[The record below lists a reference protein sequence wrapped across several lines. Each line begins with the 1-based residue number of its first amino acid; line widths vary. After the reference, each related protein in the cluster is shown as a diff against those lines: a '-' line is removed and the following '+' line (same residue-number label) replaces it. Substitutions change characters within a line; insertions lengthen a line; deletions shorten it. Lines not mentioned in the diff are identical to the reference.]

1 MSICVHPIQVQQH
14 QRVLA
19 VNHEGSICHAL
30 NPVYMDK
37 KQVSDGL
44 TTGYH
49 NKHQEETAS
58 RVASKFIYAFVRK
71 TTVYI
76 DIL

>member
-1 MSICVHPIQVQQH
+1 MPLVQ
-14 QRVLA
+14 
-19 VNHEGSICHAL
+19 
-30 NPVYMDK
+30 VYMDK